1 MKRNDLILAGA
12 ILVVAIAALIFLN
25 LNKKEGSTVIV
36 RVDGKVYKEFPLE
49 VDATYEIE
57 GANGGTNLLVIQ
69 DGHADIVD
77 ASCPDKVCVDQMQID
92 KNGETI
98 VCLPNK
104 IVIEIKGDT
113 QSEIDAI
120 AN

>member
-12 ILVVAIAALIFLN
+12 ILVVAIALLIFIN
-25 LNKKEGSTVIV
+25 LNKKGGNTVIV
-36 RVDGKVYKEFPLE
+36 KVDGKVNKEFPLD
-49 VDATYEIE
+49 VDTTYEIE
-57 GANGGTNLLVIQ
+57 GVYGGTNLLVIH
-69 DGHADIVD
+69 DSHADIEE
-77 ASCPDKVCVDQMQID
+77 ASCPDKICVHQKSID

-104 IVIEIKGDT
+104 VVVEINSDI
-113 QSEIDAI
+113 QSEIDTV

>member
-12 ILVVAIAALIFLN
+12 ILVVAIAALIFVN
-25 LNKKEGSTVIV
+25 LNKKGGNTVIV
-36 RVDGKVYKEFPLE
+36 KIDGEVYKEFPSD
-49 VDATYEIE
+49 VDTTYEIK
-57 GANGGTNLLVIQ
+57 GANGGTNLLVIE
-69 DGHADIVD
+69 DGHAEIVD
-77 ASCPDKVCVDQMQID
+77 ASCPDKICIHQKAID

-104 IVIEIKGDT
+104 VIIQINSDT
-113 QSEIDAI
+113 QNEIDAI

>member
-1 MKRNDLILAGA
+1 MKRNDLILAGTV
-12 ILVVAIAALIFLN
+12 LVVAIAALIFLN
-25 LNKKEGSTVIV
+25 LNKKEGNTVIV
-36 RVDGKVYKEFPLE
+36 KVDGKVYKEFPLD
-49 VDATYEIE
+49 VDTTYEIK
-57 GANGGTNLLVIQ
+57 GVNGGTNLLVIEN
-69 DGHADIVD
+69 GHADIAE
-77 ASCPDKVCVDQMQID
+77 ASCPDKICVDQKQID

-104 IVIEIKGDT
+104 VVIEINSDT